1 MTSRI
6 FQTIGAVFLGCSLI
20 FTHNGFSQETK
31 VRRAVIGYPSLAVDY
46 LPLFVSRDRGFFRE
60 EGLREELV
68 QIRGDALMKGLLAG
82 DVDYSGAFGSVIR
95 AAVSGAP
102 TKVIFSLLA
111 KPVLNIISKPTITSV
126 KELKGKRVAISSF
139 GTNSEYTVRLIAA
152 HYGLDPERDVVMLAL
167 GENGNRLAA
176 LTSDGVDAA
185 VLSTPFDIRAQDAGY
200 RLLSRSADLIDLSQ
214 SGLGTTAQK
223 IRDNP
228 DEVDRVT
235 RATLKGL
242 EFVKRNRDETIAAIV
257 RIFKLDRS
265 LAGRVYDSVRDVWDD
280 DGIASDGAVM
290 RDINLAR
297 ERLKI
302 TKEIKI
308 SDVAD
313 WSFVHRARAGK

>member
-1 MTSRI
+1 MTSNI
-6 FQTIGAVFLGCSLI
+6 AKVAAVLFLGCFLA
-20 FTHNGFSQETK
+20 FTSGGYGQETK
-31 VRRAVIGYPSLAVDY
+31 VRRVVIGYPSLAVDY
-46 LPLFVSRDRGFFRE
+46 LPLFVSRDKGFFRE

-68 QIRGDALMKGLLAG
+68 QIRGDVLMKGLLAG

-111 KPVLNIISKPTITSV
+111 KPVLNIVSKPTITSV

-139 GTNSEYTVRLIAA
+139 GTNSEYTVRLIVS
-152 HYGLDPERDVVMLAL
+152 HYGLDPDRDVVMLGL
-167 GENGNRLAA
+167 GENGNRFAA
-176 LTSDGVDAA
+176 LASNGVDAA

-214 SGLGTTAQK
+214 SGLGTTTQK
-223 IRDNP
+223 IKENA

-257 RIFKLDRS
+257 RIFKLDRP
-265 LAGRVYDSVRDVWDD
+265 LASRVYDSVRDVWDD
-280 DGIASDGAVM
+280 DGIASDGAVI

-313 WSFVHRARAGK
+313 WSFVHKARSGK